1 MNKNDLIAAVAEMN
15 DGMTKTQIKAT
26 LDATIETISD
36 TLASGEDVDLFG
48 FGKFSVGT
56 RAART
61 GRSPQTGESLEI
73 PESKVV
79 KFKPAKALK
88 TSVQ

>member
-1 MNKNDLIAAVAEMN
+1 M
-15 DGMTKTQIKAT
+15 Q
-26 LDATIETISD
+26 DATIETISD

-61 GRSPQTGESLEI
+61 GRNPQTGESLEI